1 MKTICVNCQ
10 RETSLTTMKY
20 ECECGGL
27 LEVVHDYSQLDT
39 DYLKSLFASRLAE
52 RNTIYA
58 SGVWRYKELIAPEI
72 PDDAIVSK
80 HEGNTGMYE
89 THLTSTYAGIR
100 RLWLK
105 AQSENPSGS
114 FKDNGMTAAVSH
126 AHYLGYNRL
135 ACTSTGNTSSS
146 LSMYAAIAGLEAVVL
161 VPDRDISPNKVLQTV
176 AYGADVCTFSGTY
189 DDGIHFLEKQGE
201 QLGLYICN
209 SINPLRIEGQKSI
222 IYEIAQNLDW
232 ELPDW
237 IIIPGGALSNA
248 SALGKGL
255 QDLYTLGF
263 ISRLPRVAVVQAEGA
278 SPFHRFVQ
286 AALGNTDTS
295 PQAERSPATVATVV
309 SAVSAVSTPRPA
321 ADLSFTAELRPQTRA
336 SALNIGN
343 PPSWYKAWRIL
354 EQTNGI
360 TVAVSDSEI
369 MEAKAVIDRS
379 GIGCEPASAAT
390 LAGLRKLIRQEVVH
404 PEQTAVC
411 ILTGHLLKDTD
422 ALREYHHEGR
432 WGDLLRNGIK
442 TVDLQSANATLYK
455 QIAVQQLV

>member
-1 MKTICVNCQ
+1 MKTTCVNCQ

-39 DYLKSLFASRLAE
+39 DYLKSLFTSRLAE

-126 AHYLGYNRL
+126 AHHLGYNRL

-201 QLGLYICN
+201 RLGLYICN

-222 IYEIAQNLDW
+222 IYEIAQTFDW

-237 IIIPGGALSNA
+237 IIVPGGALSNA

-263 ISRLPRVAVVQAEGA
+263 ISKLPRVAVVQAEGA

-295 PQAERSPATVATVV
+295 PQADKPAASTV
-309 SAVSAVSTPRPA
+309 SAASVPSPA
-321 ADLSFTAELRPQTRA
+321 ADPLTVSARLSFTAVPNPQTRA

-343 PPSWYKAWRIL
+343 PPSWHKAWCML

-360 TVAVSDSEI
+360 TISVSDAEI
-369 MEAKAVIDRS
+369 LQAKAVIDRS
-379 GIGCEPASAAT
+379 GIGCEPASAST
-390 LAGLRKLIRQEVVH
+390 LAGLRKLVAQGTIH

-411 ILTGHLLKDTD
+411 ILTGHLLKDTE
-422 ALREYHHEGR
+422 AIKEYHMEGH
-432 WGDLLRNGIK
+432 WGDLLRKEIK
-442 TVDLQSANATLYK
+442 TVDLQTIVSL
-455 QIAVQQLV
+455 

>member
-1 MKTICVNCQ
+1 MKTKCVNCQ
-10 RETSLTTMKY
+10 RETTSGTMKY
-20 ECECGGL
+20 VCECGGL
-27 LEVVHDYSQLDT
+27 LEVVRDYSQLDA

-52 RNTIYA
+52 RNSIYA

-72 PDDAIVSK
+72 SDDAIVSK
-80 HEGNTGMYE
+80 HEGNTGLYE

-100 RLWLK
+100 KVWMK

-126 AHYLGYNRL
+126 ARSLGYNRL

-161 VPDRDISPNKVLQTV
+161 VPDRDISPNKVLQTI

-189 DDGIHFLEKQGE
+189 DDGITFLEKQGE
-201 QLGLYICN
+201 RLGLYICN

-222 IYEIAQNLDW
+222 IYEIAHNLGW

-237 IIIPGGALSNA
+237 IIVPGGALSNA
-248 SALGKGL
+248 SALGQGL

-263 ISRLPRVAVVQAEGA
+263 ISKLPQVAIVQAEGA

-286 AALGNTDTS
+286 AALHNADTS
-295 PQAERSPATVATVV
+295 PQADMSAASTVPASSVPLRAVDP
-309 SAVSAVSTPRPA
+309 SAVSAP
-321 ADLSFTAELRPQTRA
+321 LSFTAEPNPQTRA
-336 SALNIGN
+336 SALNIGS
-343 PPSWYKAWRIL
+343 PPSWHKAWRML

-360 TVAVSDSEI
+360 TISVADAEI
-369 MEAKAVIDRS
+369 LQAKAVIDRS

-390 LAGLRKLIRQEVVH
+390 LAGLRKLAAQGTIH

-411 ILTGHLLKDTD
+411 ILTGHLLKDTE
-422 ALREYHHEGR
+422 AIKEYHMEGQ
-432 WGDLLRNGIK
+432 WGDLLRNEIK
-442 TVDLQSANATLYK
+442 PVDLQTIVSL
-455 QIAVQQLV
+455 